1 MHARTRLLVGSACA
15 HTCLE
20 LVKPGIK
27 ISKPGTKISAG
38 ICLDLQAM
46 KLSQETAQA
55 EAIARPR
62 RNNHRGGG
70 DERGEHSSIQMID
83 CDALNAVDAVALSDS
98 PLVLEC
104 SESTPEAAAGR
115 AAAFTSPEREE
126 GGDGGARVSR
136 DSTPLS
142 NSDAGEAHAQ
152 LESKF
157 FDQTAKVNHH

>member
-1 MHARTRLLVGSACA
+1 MHSLACLRVGFA
-15 HTCLE
+15 LE
-20 LVKPGIK
+20 LVTSLEPGIK

-62 RNNHRGGG
+62 RDNYRGGG

-83 CDALNAVDAVALSDS
+83 CDALNAVDSGASSDS

-104 SESTPEAAAGR
+104 SPEAAAGR

-126 GGDGGARVSR
+126 GCDGGARVSR
-136 DSTPLS
+136 DSTPLRK
-142 NSDAGEAHAQ
+142 SDAGEAYAH

-157 FDQTAKVNHH
+157 FDQTAKVQHH